1 MLVNLA
7 LPVDKPSE
15 DATPGEILLYH
26 RVNRGI
32 SHQELADKLGYKRA
46 YGIVDLERGFNPIHY
61 KDAVKLGEILNIS
74 PDELLNEHTRFCKPG
89 YGICIAKIREMYG
102 MTQQEFSDLISVTR
116 SRLSAWE
123 SECTGFHPN
132 EESFNKI
139 KNLAVGIGIDF
150 NRLMDNPAEYRDEY
164 NIFVESNWGL
174 KIKQI
179 RLAHGMLLEE
189 YASVI
194 GCDKQTLE
202 HWEIEC
208 VRPLRKYFPAIKE
221 TAIACGIELDRL
233 NANPSYFGSDF
244 QRFIEKDCNKK
255 IKSIR
260 MAYGMTTYALGNLI
274 GCTGEAVCRWERGI
288 CTPELKYFKTIE
300 RIAKEKGITIAELN
314 ETPELIGD
322 DYELFCNSGYSKVIR
337 SIRKQ
342 CGMLQ
347 GEFAKE
353 LDVSRS
359 SLANWEQGRFIP
371 SRDNY
376 NILKKYAEE
385 RGLSLDES

>member
-1 MLVNLA
+1 M
-7 LPVDKPSE
+7 
-15 DATPGEILLYH
+15 
-26 RVNRGI
+26 

-61 KDAVKLGEILNIS
+61 KDAVKIGEILEIN
-74 PDELLNEHTRFCKPG
+74 PEDLLNEYTQFCKPG
-89 YGICIAKIREMYG
+89 YGTCIAKIREMYG
-102 MTQQEFSDLISVTR
+102 MTQQEFSNLICVTR

-132 EESFNKI
+132 EESFNRI
-139 KNLAVGIGIDF
+139 KKLAVDIGIDF
-150 NRLMDNPAEYRDEY
+150 DKLMDNPAEYRDEY

-208 VRPLRKYFPAIKE
+208 VRPLRKYYPAIKE
-221 TAIACGIELDRL
+221 SAIAYGIELDRL
-233 NANPSYFGSDF
+233 NEDPCYFGSDY
-244 QRFIEKDCNKK
+244 QRLIEKDCNKK

-260 MAYGMTTYALGNLI
+260 MAYGMTTYALGDLI

-300 RIAKEKGITIAELN
+300 RIAKEKGITIAQLN
-314 ETPELIGD
+314 ETPDLIGD
-322 DYELFCNSGYSKVIR
+322 DYKFFCSSGYSKIIR
-337 SIRKQ
+337 RIRKE

-347 GEFAKE
+347 EEFAKE
-353 LDVSRS
+353 LNVSKS

-376 NILKKYAEE
+376 NELKKYAEE
-385 RGLSLDES
+385 RGLSIDES

>member
-164 NIFVESNWGL
+164 NTFVESNWGL

-194 GCDKQTLE
+194 G
-202 HWEIEC
+202 
-208 VRPLRKYFPAIKE
+208 
-221 TAIACGIELDRL
+221 
-233 NANPSYFGSDF
+233 
-244 QRFIEKDCNKK
+244 
-255 IKSIR
+255 
-260 MAYGMTTYALGNLI
+260 
-274 GCTGEAVCRWERGI
+274 
-288 CTPELKYFKTIE
+288 
-300 RIAKEKGITIAELN
+300 
-314 ETPELIGD
+314 
-322 DYELFCNSGYSKVIR
+322 
-337 SIRKQ
+337 
-342 CGMLQ
+342 
-347 GEFAKE
+347 
-353 LDVSRS
+353 
-359 SLANWEQGRFIP
+359 
-371 SRDNY
+371 
-376 NILKKYAEE
+376 
-385 RGLSLDES
+385 